1 MNRIKYMFSV
11 RSWNKNFFKS
21 LEVTKNRRIFAQDL
35 LTMEEEY
42 GKLYQI

>member
-1 MNRIKYMFSV
+1 MFSV
-11 RSWNKNFFKS
+11 RSWNKNFFKC

-35 LTMEEEY
+35 LIMEEEY